1 MTKKEKRLST
11 LDRRITLKS
20 KESFLCHRL
29 KCNSMDLIFNYHK
42 DRNESPTW
50 NVIFNLDFDAW
61 IELQYEKIKKQDKIE
76 FLLG

>member
-1 MTKKEKRLST
+1 MTKKEYKLST

-42 DRNESPTW
+42 DRNESPMK
-50 NVIFNLDFDAW
+50 VIFNSAFDTW

>member
-1 MTKKEKRLST
+1 MTKKEYKLST

-29 KCNSMDLIFNYHK
+29 KCTTMDLLFDYHK
-42 DRNESPTW
+42 DRNESPMK
-50 NVIFNLDFDAW
+50 VIFNADFYNW